1 MSDNTAHRPP
11 HLPGE
16 TGVWVFILGD
26 MLMFAAFFIV
36 FMAYR
41 SEDVALY
48 VNSQRSLNQ
57 HFGALNTF
65 LMLTSSWCVAVAVE
79 AGRADHRQRA
89 QAWLVAAMGCALCFV
104 GVKFFEYSEKI
115 AAGFTLTTNDFFM
128 YYFMLT
134 GLHLM
139 HVLLG
144 LGVLCYLWFSLRAA
158 PSADSMR
165 TLESGASFWHMVDI
179 LWIVLFA
186 LLYLLR

>member
-1 MSDNTAHRPP
+1 MHAHHEPRHP

-16 TGVWVFILGD
+16 AGVWVFILGD

-36 FMAYR
+36 FLFYR
-41 SEDVALY
+41 GEDVALF
-48 VNSQRSLNQ
+48 VRSQHTLNQ
-57 HFGALNTF
+57 HLGALNTF
-65 LMLTSSWCVAVAVE
+65 FMLTSSWCVAVAVE
-79 AGRADHRQRA
+79 TARRARPAGAQR
-89 QAWLVAAMGCALCFV
+89 WLLAGMACALGFV
-104 GVKFFEYSEKI
+104 VVKFFEYREKI
-115 AAGFTLTTNDFFM
+115 LAGHTLTSNDFFM

-144 LGVLCYLWFSLRAA
+144 LGVLAYLWFSLRA
-158 PSADSMR
+158 PSADSSLR

-186 LLYLLR
+186 LLYLVR

>member
-1 MSDNTAHRPP
+1 MSENSAQRPP

-36 FMAYR
+36 FMSYR

-48 VNSQRSLNQ
+48 VNSQHTLNQ

-65 LMLTSSWCVAVAVE
+65 FMLTSSWCVAVAVE
-79 AGRADHRQRA
+79 AGRAGWQARA
-89 QAWLVAAMGCALCFV
+89 QTWLLGAMACALCFV
-104 GVKFFEYSEKI
+104 GVKFCEYSEKI

-144 LGVLCYLWFSLRAA
+144 LGVLCYLWFSMLAA
-158 PSADSMR
+158 PSAASMR

>member
-1 MSDNTAHRPP
+1 MSLHATRRSP

-36 FMAYR
+36 FMYYR
-41 SEDVALY
+41 GEDVALY
-48 VNSQRSLNQ
+48 VKSQHTLNQ
-57 HFGALNTF
+57 HLGALNTF
-65 LMLTSSWCVAVAVE
+65 LMLSSSWCVAVAVE
-79 AGRADHRQRA
+79 TARRARTRSA
-89 QAWLVAAMGCALCFV
+89 QGWLLAAMACAMGFV
-104 GVKFFEYSEKI
+104 VVKFFEYGEKI
-115 AAGFTLTTNDFFM
+115 SAGITLTSNDFFM
-128 YYFMLT
+128 YYYMLT

-144 LGVLCYLWFSLRAA
+144 LGVLSYLWLTLRA
-158 PSADSMR
+158 PRVESTLR

-186 LLYLLR
+186 LLYLVR